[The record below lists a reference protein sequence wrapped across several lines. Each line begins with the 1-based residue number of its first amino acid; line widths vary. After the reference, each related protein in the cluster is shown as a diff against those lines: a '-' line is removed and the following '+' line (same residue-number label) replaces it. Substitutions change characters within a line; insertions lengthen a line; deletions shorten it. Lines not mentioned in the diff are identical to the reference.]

1 MTDVIVVDEN
11 NFEAEVLNSEL
22 PVLLDISA
30 VWCRPC
36 SVQLP
41 IVEKFA
47 TENLGKIKVCK
58 VDIDEAPTVAIK
70 YGIRGVPTL
79 LLFIGGGLVGSKVG
93 LTAMAELSNFV
104 VSKTGLQ

>member
-11 NFEAEVLNSEL
+11 NFEAEVLKSDL

-47 TENLGKIKVCK
+47 TENVGKIKVCK

>member
-1 MTDVIVVDEN
+1 MSDVIVVDDN
-11 NFEAEVLNSEL
+11 NFEAEVLKSDL

-58 VDIDEAPTVAIK
+58 VDIDDTPMVANK
-70 YGIRGVPTL
+70 YGIRSVPTL
-79 LLFIGGGLVGSKVG
+79 LLFIGGASVSSKVG

-104 VSKTGLQ
+104 FSKTGLP